1 MRHLRALAMGLNKV
15 KIGTFVE
22 LYNEACG
29 IPNLTI
35 YEVSGVN
42 RDKEFF
48 EPSKQVGADT
58 SKYKVVPPD
67 YFACNLMHVGRDIVL
82 PVALN
87 HSGKKKYVSPA
98 YTVFKI
104 KDESTILKE
113 YFFLLLNSKERD
125 RYFWFHTDSSVRDG
139 MDWGTF
145 CDLEIEIPAI
155 SIQKKYVDIYRGMQE
170 NLDALRKSVE
180 QLPRAYMSYMDNI
193 KKSAPLIRLGDH
205 ISQLFEKNTNEKL
218 GIDKVRGVSNTKE
231 IQRTKANV
239 SMRDLSSFLVIR
251 KNQFVFNRR
260 TTRNGERLGLGF
272 NDTNEPLLFTNDY
285 VAFEI
290 CDTDVILP
298 EYLYL
303 YFKRDE
309 FDRYVR
315 YNSWGSA
322 TEFFNWEDMQE
333 VNVPAPD
340 MHTQKALADIYWIH
354 KKRCELV
361 ERLKRQQKAIC
372 PILVRGAIEEG
383 GR

>member
-1 MRHLRALAMGLNKV
+1 MGLSKI
-15 KIGTFVE
+15 KIGIFVE
-22 LYNEACG
+22 QYNEACG
-29 IPNLTI
+29 IAKLTLDD
-35 YEVSGVN
+35 VSGIN

-67 YFACNLMHVGRDIVL
+67 YFACNLMHVGRDVVL
-82 PVALN
+82 PIALN

-104 KDESTILKE
+104 NDESVILRE

-139 MDWGTF
+139 MEWSTF
-145 CDLEIEIPAI
+145 CDLEIEVPDI
-155 SIQKKYVDIYRGMQE
+155 SVQRKYVDIYLGGQE
-170 NLDALRKSVE
+170 NLNALQKGVE
-180 QLPRAYMSYMDNI
+180 ELQRTYLSCMDNI
-193 KKSAPLIRLGDH
+193 KKSAPLLRLGDH
-205 ISQLFEKNTNEKL
+205 ITQLFEKNDNEKL
-218 GIDKVRGVSNTKE
+218 GIDRVRGVSNTKE

-239 SMRDLSSFLVIR
+239 SMRDLSTFLVIR
-251 KNQFVFNRR
+251 RNQFVFNRR

-272 NDTNEPLLFTNDY
+272 NDTDEPLLFTNDY

-290 CDTDVILP
+290 RDTDVLLP

-333 VNVPAPD
+333 VRVPVPD
-340 MHTQKALADIYWIH
+340 ISTQKALADIYWIH
-354 KKRCELV
+354 KKRRELA
-361 ERLKRQQKAIC
+361 ERLEKQQKDVC

>member
-1 MRHLRALAMGLNKV
+1 MGLSKL
-15 KIGTFVE
+15 KIGAFVE
-22 LYNEACG
+22 PYNEACG
-29 IPNLTI
+29 IAKLTLDD
-35 YEVSGVN
+35 VSGIN

-67 YFACNLMHVGRDIVL
+67 HFACNLMHVGRDVVL

-98 YTVFKI
+98 YTVFRI
-104 KDESTILKE
+104 KNESTILKE

-139 MDWGTF
+139 MEWSAF
-145 CDLEIEIPAI
+145 CDLEIDVPDI
-155 SIQKKYVDIYRGMQE
+155 SVQRKYVDIYLGGQE
-170 NLDALRKSVE
+170 NLNALRKGIEELQRTYLSC
-180 QLPRAYMSYMDNI
+180 MDNI
-193 KKSAPLIRLGDH
+193 KKSAPLLRLGDY
-205 ISQLFEKNTNEKL
+205 ISQLFEKNDNEKL
-218 GIDKVRGVSNTKE
+218 GIDRVRGVSNTKE

-239 SMRDLSSFLVIR
+239 SMRDLSTFLVIR
-251 KNQFVFNRR
+251 RNQFVFNRR

-272 NDTNEPLLFTNDY
+272 NDTDEELLFTNDY

-290 CDTDVILP
+290 RDTDVLLP

-333 VNVPAPD
+333 VRVPVPD
-340 MHTQKALADIYWIH
+340 ISTQKALADIYWIH
-354 KKRCELV
+354 KKRRELA
-361 ERLKRQQKAIC
+361 ERLEKQQKDIC
-372 PILVRGAIEEG
+372 PILIRGAIEEG

>member
-1 MRHLRALAMGLNKV
+1 MGLSKL

-22 LYNEACG
+22 PYNEACG
-29 IPNLTI
+29 IATLTL
-35 YEVSGVN
+35 EDVSGIN

-58 SKYKVVPPD
+58 TKYKVVPPD
-67 YFACNLMHVGRDIVL
+67 YFACNLMHVGRDVVL
-82 PVALN
+82 PIALN

-98 YTVFKI
+98 YTVFRI
-104 KDESTILKE
+104 KNESTILKE

-139 MDWGTF
+139 MEWSAF
-145 CDLEIEIPAI
+145 CDLEIEVPDI
-155 SIQKKYVDIYRGMQE
+155 SVQRKYVDIYLGGQE
-170 NLDALRKSVE
+170 NLNALRKSVE
-180 QLPRAYMSYMDNI
+180 ELQRTYLSCMDDM
-193 KKSAPLIRLGDH
+193 KKSAPLLRLGDH
-205 ISQLFEKNTNEKL
+205 ITQLFEKNDNEKL
-218 GIDKVRGVSNTKE
+218 GIDRVRGVSNTKE

-239 SMRDLSSFLVIR
+239 SMRDLSTFLVIR
-251 KNQFVFNRR
+251 RNQFVFNRR

-272 NDTNEPLLFTNDY
+272 NDTDEPLLFTNDY

-290 CDTDVILP
+290 HDTDVLLP

-333 VNVPAPD
+333 VRVPVPD
-340 MHTQKALADIYWIH
+340 ISTQKALADIYWIH
-354 KKRCELV
+354 KKRRELA
-361 ERLKRQQKAIC
+361 ERLEKQQKDIC